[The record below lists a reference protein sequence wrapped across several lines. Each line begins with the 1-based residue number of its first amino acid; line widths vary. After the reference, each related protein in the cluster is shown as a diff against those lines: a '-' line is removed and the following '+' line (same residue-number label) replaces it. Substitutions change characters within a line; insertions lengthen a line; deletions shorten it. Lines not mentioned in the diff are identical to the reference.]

1 MKLSFGG
8 APPLAGCARL
18 ISVAIAAIAGGFTI
32 ITTDSQAADL
42 YGRPAG
48 YYPAP
53 APQRYA
59 RPAPRRAA
67 QPALWQGLYIGG
79 TGGGDF
85 GNAHPH
91 GLVNQDVPLRGGSAS
106 VLAGYNWQSGPLV
119 LGLEMDAGKSWTAGS
134 KAFNGASTVSADHNW
149 ISSLRARLG
158 YAFGDV
164 MVYGTGGYARGSFDV
179 GMTSPGTINHLS
191 QSAGGY
197 VVGVGIEKRFTQ
209 QLSGRIEA
217 LHYGF
222 GEQSFK
228 FSSGAVPV
236 DLTMNTV
243 RAGITWRFN

>member
-8 APPLAGCARL
+8 APCLARWTRL
-18 ISVAIAAIAGGFTI
+18 ISIAIAASAGGLTI
-32 ITTDSQAADL
+32 TTTDSQAADL

-53 APQRYA
+53 APQRYHRA
-59 RPAPRRAA
+59 APRRAA

-79 TGGGDF
+79 AAGGDI

-91 GLVNQDVPLRGGSAS
+91 GLVNKDVPLRGGSAS

-119 LGLEMDAGKSWTAGS
+119 LGLEMDAGKSWAAGS
-134 KAFNGASTVSADHNW
+134 KIFSGASTVSADHNW
-149 ISSLRARLG
+149 VSSLRARLG

-191 QSAGGY
+191 QTVGGY
-197 VVGVGIEKRFTQ
+197 VVGAGIEKRFTQ

-217 LHYGF
+217 LHYDF
-222 GEQSFK
+222 GGHSFT
-228 FSSGAVPV
+228 FSSGAMPV
-236 DLTMNTV
+236 DLTMSTV